1 VEGAGVP
8 VSTVIKMKTMNEV
21 LQEMQLQAFIESVES
36 SNRLEGII
44 VSRERIE
51 EICIGTYDVED

>member
-1 VEGAGVP
+1 MP

>member
-1 VEGAGVP
+1 MGSF
-8 VSTVIKMKTMNEV
+8 STLIKMKTFYQV
-21 LQEMQLQAFIESVES
+21 LQEMEIEAFFDSVES

-44 VSRERIE
+44 VPRERIE